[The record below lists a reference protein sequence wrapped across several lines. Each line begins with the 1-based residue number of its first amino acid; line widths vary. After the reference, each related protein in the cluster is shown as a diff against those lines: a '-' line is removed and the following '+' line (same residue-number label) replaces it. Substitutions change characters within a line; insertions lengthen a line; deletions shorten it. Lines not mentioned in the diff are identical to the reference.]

1 MCHIE
6 RFKVKNHNL
15 QSSHRLK
22 RILIESQ
29 ALAIIEHAAKDD
41 DDVDD
46 DVDDRGPFVLS
57 VHCVRRFGNMYRMEL
72 VCELFSIRGF
82 GHFFVVS
89 VIVIVVVHSYEQK
102 TIHNH
107 NRMTCVLFFFLRQ
120 IWCAPPKLVLCM
132 CTSENLLASNYIEF
146 KRILFLHFSWHKMMM
161 MIFFFGMFR

>member
-107 NRMTCVLFFFLRQ
+107 NRMTCVLFFFSTANLV
-120 IWCAPPKLVLCM
+120 CAPKIGIV
-132 CTSENLLASNYIEF
+132 YVYQ
-146 KRILFLHFSWHKMMM
+146 
-161 MIFFFGMFR
+161 